1 MHHAQ
6 VTAFLSAMIFVCTVS
21 VQEPGAA
28 SWSCVPYARSASN
41 IHLQG
46 DAWKWWNAAAG
57 IYQRG
62 KKPDTGAV
70 LVFKKTS
77 TMPYGH
83 VAVVRA
89 IEGKRRVLVDHAN
102 WSHSGQIETH
112 VPVLDIS
119 PANDWSQIRVWH
131 TPSRTL
137 GSTVYLT
144 SGFIYPGPPEIM
156 PLGPVLSKVER

>member
-1 MHHAQ
+1 MCHTRL
-6 VTAFLSAMIFVCTVS
+6 TAFLSAMTLVCAVS
-21 VQEPGAA
+21 VQELRAA

-46 DAWKWWNAAAG
+46 DAWKWWNAAVG
-57 IYQRG
+57 TYQRG
-62 KKPDTGAV
+62 KKPAPGSV

-77 TMPYGH
+77 TMPHGH

-102 WSHSGQIETH
+102 WSHSGQVETH
-112 VPVLDIS
+112 VAVVDIS

-131 TPSRTL
+131 SPSRTL
-137 GSTVYLT
+137 GSTAYLA
-144 SGFIYPGPPEIM
+144 SGFIYPGPLGIM
-156 PLGPVLSKVER
+156 PLKPALSKAER